1 MKRIVVGF
9 DAGEQG
15 RDALRLAEVLRG
27 SGDGELI
34 VAAIDEIEPYF
45 DDVVAWETL
54 RQGYYASVFEAAADA
69 LGDEEFSPR
78 GAAGSV
84 PAELD
89 RIAVAERADA
99 IIVGSTHRGKLGRV
113 FPGSVGDR
121 LLDGAPCA
129 VGVAPR
135 GYHQPTHPSIER
147 IGVGYDGQDESRSAL
162 DTAVRLAHERGA
174 SLRLISVVRAVEQ
187 APGRISQL
195 PGYARALEDYLSDR
209 LGRGAESVSADIEV
223 DTLLLEGDPASELA
237 AQGEGVDLLVV
248 GSRGYGP
255 IRRVLLGGVASSVV
269 RLAPCPVMIIPRSAT
284 SEASPPDDEPEA
296 DPASA

>member
-1 MKRIVVGF
+1 MNRIVVGF

-89 RIAVAERADA
+89 RIAVAERTDA
-99 IIVGSTHRGKLGRV
+99 IIVGSTHRG
-113 FPGSVGDR
+113 
-121 LLDGAPCA
+121 
-129 VGVAPR
+129 
-135 GYHQPTHPSIER
+135 
-147 IGVGYDGQDESRSAL
+147 
-162 DTAVRLAHERGA
+162 
-174 SLRLISVVRAVEQ
+174 
-187 APGRISQL
+187 
-195 PGYARALEDYLSDR
+195 R
-209 LGRGAESVSADIEV
+209 LGRGFRAASGTGCSTVRRARSASRRGATTSARI
-223 DTLLLEGDPASELA
+223 PP
-237 AQGEGVDLLVV
+237 
-248 GSRGYGP
+248 SRG
-255 IRRVLLGGVASSVV
+255 SE
-269 RLAPCPVMIIPRSAT
+269 SAT
-284 SEASPPDDEPEA
+284 TVRTSPGRRSMPRCASRRSST
-296 DPASA
+296 PACD